1 MTWKVEILNETV
13 VAEVDAL
20 PLQVR
25 ASLTRILERIELVGL
40 ERMREPHV
48 KHLRGKIWE
57 IRASGGEGIG
67 RALYVTAK
75 GKRVVIVLAF
85 TKKTQKTPAR
95 LVDLAEERAK
105 DVR

>member
-1 MTWKVEILNETV
+1 MTWKVEVLNETV
-13 VAEVDAL
+13 AAEIDAL

-25 ASLTRILERIELVGL
+25 ASLTRIVERIALVGL

-75 GKRVVIVLAF
+75 GKRVVIVLAS